1 MREDRLKREVIYCK
15 MELTRERDSARRLWL
30 LTRIRDAELE
40 LLEIARS
47 ERAEIEAGNANLMH
61 AISLALQRR
70 KDNAEK

>member
-15 MELTRERDSARRLWL
+15 MELTRERDSTRRMWL

-47 ERAEIEAGNANLMH
+47 ERAEVEAANANLMH
-61 AISLALQRR
+61 AISLSLQRR